1 MNPLNLRLTLGLAL
15 VAAASSPACAALKL
29 GSPFGDHMVLQQGR
43 PVPVWGTATPGETVT
58 VACAGQVVSA
68 QADAAGRW
76 TARLAPLSPGA
87 PQELSAAAGTER
99 ITFEDILVGEVWLA
113 SGQSNM
119 EFTVSKKVKYFAGA
133 TNEAQEIAAA
143 NHPQIRM
150 FTGAMVKSH
159 APQSDLAGS
168 WQVCSPK
175 TVPAFSAVGYF
186 FARDLQQALNVPV
199 GIINESYG
207 ASTAEAW
214 IRREALAS
222 DPELKPVLDRYD
234 AAYAKFQ
241 ADPDAAAKY
250 AAAQQAYRAAAAE
263 ARAAGR
269 RAGRPPRDPDPSQDQ
284 HSPTVLFN
292 AMIQPVLPYAI
303 RGAIWYQGESIVGGA
318 PGVALYPQV
327 QAALVRDWRR
337 LWNEGDFP
345 FYIVQLAAQEASSN
359 SPEVRAAQATILSLP
374 QTGMAVTV
382 DIGERKNVHPHD
394 KQDVGDR
401 LSRIALA
408 QAYGRDVA
416 WSGPAYA
423 GLAAEGDAL
432 RVSFARQGGG
442 LVAHGGELQ
451 SFEIAGADGKFV
463 PAEARIDGETVVV
476 RSASVPS
483 PRAVRYA
490 WADYPQGCNLYNTA
504 DLPAAPFS
512 AALPVAAN
520 NGN

>member
-1 MNPLNLRLTLGLAL
+1 MNSLNLRFALGLAVL
-15 VAAASSPACAALKL
+15 ATASSAASAALKL

-43 PVPVWGTATPGETVT
+43 PVPIWGTASPGETVT
-58 VACAGQVVSA
+58 IACAGQVVSA
-68 QADAAGRW
+68 QAGADGRW
-76 TARLAPLSPGA
+76 LARLAPLSLGA
-87 PQELSAAAGTER
+87 PQELSASSGTER
-99 ITFEDILVGEVWLA
+99 ITLEDILVGEVWLA

-119 EFTVSKKVKYFAGA
+119 EFSVSKKVKYFAGA
-133 TNEAQEIAAA
+133 TNEEQEIAAA
-143 NHPQIRM
+143 KYPQIRM
-150 FTGAMVKSH
+150 FTGDMVKSNE
-159 APQSDLAGS
+159 PQAAIGGA
-168 WQVCSPK
+168 WKVCSPE
-175 TVPAFSAVGYF
+175 TVPAFSAIGYF
-186 FARDLQQALNVPV
+186 FARDLQRVLNVPI

-214 IRREALAS
+214 VQRETLAA
-222 DPELKPVLDRYD
+222 DPDLQPMLGRYD
-234 AAYAKFQ
+234 AAYSKFKS
-241 ADPDAAAKY
+241 DPDAAARY
-250 AAAQQAYRAAAAE
+250 AAARKAYQAAAAE
-263 ARAAGR
+263 ARAAGK

-292 AMIQPVLPYAI
+292 AMIEPVLPYAL

-318 PGVALYPQV
+318 PGVALYPKV
-327 QAALVRDWRR
+327 QAALVRNWRQR
-337 LWNEGDFP
+337 WGEGDFP
-345 FYIVQLAAQEASSN
+345 FYIVQLAAQDASSN
-359 SPEVRAAQATILSLP
+359 SPEVRAAQAMILSLP
-374 QTGMAVTV
+374 NTGMAVTV
-382 DIGERKNVHPHD
+382 DIGEKKNVHPHD

-408 QAYGRDVA
+408 QAYGRDVE

-463 PAEARIDGETVVV
+463 PAEARIEGETVVV
-476 RSASVPS
+476 RSPAAPA

-490 WADYPQGCNLYNTA
+490 WADYPQGCNLYNTS

-512 AALPVAAN
+512 AALPAPGN